1 MENYTQNSQQDNI
14 SFENVDQSLS
24 KSSSH
29 SQNSNQ
35 KQFFKVV
42 YQNNF
47 KKCAYPNTF
56 DDFSK
61 DVRTR
66 FGFSNDKILFFYY
79 LDNED
84 PISVDNDFDLQQ
96 FKEERQDKFFIFDN
110 NTEAKAFFQNP
121 ANGQN
126 PSTNRLVSNTAQ
138 NQAPNGTT
146 SLQQNFQN
154 HLLSPRNELGDR
166 GQAEMRNASYDISQ
180 RDIAQQS
187 IQSKQSENQRLKS
200 QFSLAHDQNS
210 VNDSVNRLDYSS
222 QVNDSNAKNESY
234 RNSDSSKQVSQ
245 NQNDKGVGDN
255 ATIIDQQDGQ
265 IQVKRNQ
272 SRNQQS
278 RNPPILD
285 EDELNKESNKLKDI
299 QSQRNQNS
307 QNVNQAQQSANSNQQ
322 ANSKKG
328 DWRSILNQGKSSKVP
343 PREQVSQPPQ
353 QNSNP
358 NQQHQNQT
366 PSLPNH
372 QRGIDMPLQ
381 QQPTSQQ
388 LNSQAQNHV
397 MTNHNQ
403 NYQQNHITNL
413 QQQQQ
418 RQQFIS
424 QETTIRRLDT
434 NDNRMSVKPE
444 PTFFER
450 LGTQISEIQPSQSIE
465 QISFQNPLLHSDLS
479 SQRGFNNIKQP
490 NGVMENNNQQY
501 QHMQDQN
508 HLQFGQNSQMH
519 PSLIL
524 SSIDISI
531 LEQSQI
537 QQAEMQNLQKSIVDM
552 KQSTNIN
559 KLCQNFKT
567 MDCYQCKKDVKAKE
581 TCFVCFSTGM
591 VPIELQKQLE
601 QYFSDVL
608 AHLNT
613 KIQEVESQVQKIQTS
628 FTQMQQSMLLRNS
641 NVPSQQQTQPQLK
654 NAQFQQQDHQPRQN
668 QNAQILQQPFPSQRN
683 DNAKVNREQNYQ
695 PINQIQ
701 NQRYGVPQFINND
714 NQIKQSDL
722 QFQGQYHQDD
732 SFQSI
737 NLDQIWEREELSQQQ
752 NQKERNFTKVI
763 PAADQMLQQQQQ
775 VPMYNHFRENSPK
788 ETIIIEQHHHH
799 YIQQQKDQQ
808 QIQNPVATQPNQI
821 PVLRQ
826 NVSTHFKD
834 STPSLLDD
842 NDVLPVSNLHQNQ
855 ASYESKP
862 PQNGFDISLGQ
873 VREEAPKQ
881 VRNGF
886 QEGPQIFNKQ
896 DFNINVPINI
906 DINKHGNSNQAQQQQ
921 QSQNID
927 SAKEIQMKQLQEQER
942 LRLEEQEQIQK
953 RQREVEEMFQQKQR
967 DMEAERQRALQDLED
982 KMAQKKNNQ
991 APKQILDSD
1000 SDKDEQEFVHVQQED
1015 LLNQNQV
1022 QLAPIHDLIQS
1033 AQNNQLLD
1041 ESNDD
1046 ILKER
1051 VQQMLKQQQEEDSQ
1065 QKLFDQQRKLEEE
1078 RIQRLN
1084 DQQQQKI
1091 QKDLEELEQR
1101 TQAQF
1106 NTQRSHDSNKRQ
1118 FIGDQEDQEQIDTS
1132 TGVNINPKDN
1142 QGSSQNPMKQSQTLN
1157 LNNPLS
1163 QDSIKKD
1170 PVSQYSMEL
1179 VNETF
1184 KKRCAP
1190 GEVFTKEWI
1199 LKNNG
1204 TDNWPKDT
1212 VLARVSGSPFV
1223 TSDPEINLSRA
1234 VVKPGE
1240 EIKISAVLTAPRKP
1254 GKFEAYFQLQYKKRF
1269 FISKKIWC
1277 DVKVKGDEDSSDQNS
1292 ESLIKQNT
1300 SSSQSSSQ
1308 NNSFNNTQQIFKN
1321 QMLKKKSSL
1330 FEEVEK
1336 DSHLLHKLNSQKK
1349 VQNRV
1354 NLDQEEEHEFDCMKS
1369 VVSTSKNQNGQA
1381 NNNQQRKQINFQN
1394 DDNRGFGM
1402 NDFEDND
1409 QFMDNYHQSA
1419 RNQGRERSAFE
1430 DEFDESVILNDKGGS
1445 GFLDQIAM
1453 DQFEQK
1459 QRGLFNKKEIDMQ
1472 SHILAIYKSKYEDFV
1487 SVESFQV
1494 YYLQV
1499 QDIKEANLK
1508 KDMLKFLEFKQE
1520 DFQLNYEILKQNN
1533 GNFEKAIE
1541 FLT

>member
-1 MENYTQNSQQDNI
+1 M
-14 SFENVDQSLS
+14 
-24 KSSSH
+24 
-29 SQNSNQ
+29 
-35 KQFFKVV
+35 
-42 YQNNF
+42 YQNNC
-47 KKCAYPNTF
+47 KKCSHPTTF
-56 DDFSK
+56 DDLIK

-66 FGFSNDKILFFYY
+66 FGFSNDKHLFFYY

-84 PISVDNDFDLQQ
+84 PILVDTDIDLQQ
-96 FKEERQDKFFIFDN
+96 FLEERQDKFFIFDSN
-110 NTEAKAFFQNP
+110 IDAKAYFQNP
-121 ANGQN
+121 ANSSN
-126 PSTNRLVSNTAQ
+126 SSTKHLVPNTAQ
-138 NQAPNGTT
+138 NQAPNGTA
-146 SLQQNFQN
+146 SLQQIFQN
-154 HLLSPRNELGDR
+154 HLLSPRNELEDR
-166 GQAEMRNASYDISQ
+166 SQAEMRNASYDISQ
-180 RDIAQQS
+180 RDIVQQS
-187 IQSKQSENQRLKS
+187 IQSKQSENQRLR
-200 QFSLAHDQNS
+200 QQVSLANDQNS
-210 VNDSVNRLDYSS
+210 VNDSVKRLDYSS
-222 QVNDSNAKNESY
+222 QVNDSNAINGSY
-234 RNSDSSKQVSQ
+234 RNSESSKQVSK
-245 NQNDKGVGDN
+245 NQNDDKGVGDR
-255 ATIIDQQDGQ
+255 ATIIDQQVEQ
-265 IQVKRNQ
+265 IQIRRNL

-285 EDELNKESNKLKDI
+285 EDELIRESKKEQDI
-299 QSQRNQNS
+299 QSQRNQNL
-307 QNVNQAQQSANSNQQ
+307 QNVNQAQQSTNSNQQ

-366 PSLPNH
+366 QSLPNQ
-372 QRGIDMPLQ
+372 QRGKDMPLQ

-388 LNSQAQNHV
+388 FNGQAQNHV

-418 RQQFIS
+418 RQLFIS

-434 NDNRMSVKPE
+434 NDNRMSGKSE
-444 PTFFER
+444 STFFER
-450 LGTQISEIQPSQSIE
+450 LGTQISEIQPNQSID
-465 QISFQNPLLHSDLS
+465 QTSYQNPLLHSYMS
-479 SQRGFNNIKQP
+479 SQRGFNNINQQ
-490 NGVMENNNQQY
+490 NGVMANNNQQY

-508 HLQFGQNSQMH
+508 PSSHVNFGQNSEIP

-524 SSIDISI
+524 SDVSN
-531 LEQSQI
+531 LEYSQI
-537 QQAEMQNLQKSIVDM
+537 QQAWMQNLQRSLVDI
-552 KQSTNIN
+552 KQSTNID
-559 KLCQNFKT
+559 KLWQNFKK
-567 MDCYQCKKDVKAKE
+567 DCYKCKNDVKAKS
-581 TCFVCFSTGM
+581 TCLACFTSA
-591 VPIELQKQLE
+591 P
-601 QYFSDVL
+601 
-608 AHLNT
+608 LNN
-613 KIQEVESQVQKIQTS
+613 KIQEVESQIQKIQTS

-668 QNAQILQQPFPSQRN
+668 QNAQIHQQQPFPSQRIEN
-683 DNAKVNREQNYQ
+683 PNFIIEQNHQ
-695 PINQIQ
+695 LKNQTQ
-701 NQRYGVPQFINND
+701 NQRYGVPQQLDNR
-714 NQIKQSDL
+714 NQIHQSDL
-722 QFQGQYHQDD
+722 QFQGQHHQDD

-737 NLDQIWEREELSQQQ
+737 NIDQIWEREELSQQQ

-763 PAADQMLQQQQQ
+763 PAVDQMLQQQQQ
-775 VPMYNHFRENSPK
+775 VPMQNPFREISPK

-842 NDVLPVSNLHQNQ
+842 NDVQPVSNLYQNQ
-855 ASYESKP
+855 ASQESKP

-873 VREEAPKQ
+873 VREEGPKQ

-886 QEGPQIFNKQ
+886 QEGPQIYNKQ
-896 DFNINVPINI
+896 DFNINIPINI
-906 DINKHGNSNQAQQQQ
+906 DINKHGNVNQAQQLL

-927 SAKEIQMKQLQEQER
+927 AEKEIQMRHLQEQER
-942 LRLEEQEQIQK
+942 QRLEEQEYAAQ
-953 RQREVEEMFQQKQR
+953 RQREAEEMFQQKQR
-967 DMEAERQRALQDLED
+967 DMETERQRALQDLED

-991 APKQILDSD
+991 PPKQILDTD

-1015 LLNQNQV
+1015 LLNQNQA
-1022 QLAPIHDLIQS
+1022 QLAPIHDLRQS
-1033 AQNNQLLD
+1033 TQINQLLD

-1046 ILKER
+1046 ILKES
-1051 VQQMLKQQQEEDSQ
+1051 VQQMLKQQQVEEQ
-1065 QKLFDQQRKLEEE
+1065 QQQLFDQQRKLEEE

-1084 DQQQQKI
+1084 EQQQLKI
-1091 QKDLEELEQR
+1091 QKDLEELDKR

-1106 NTQRSHDSNKRQ
+1106 NTQRSHDSNKQQ

-1132 TGVNINPKDN
+1132 TGLKSNPKDN
-1142 QGSSQNPMKQSQTLN
+1142 FGSSQNPIKQSQTLN

-1170 PVSQYSMEL
+1170 PVSKYSMEL

-1204 TDNWPKDT
+1204 TDNWHETT

-1223 TSDPEINLSRA
+1223 ISDPEIKLSKT
-1234 VVKPGE
+1234 VVRPGE

-1254 GKFEAYFQLQYKKRF
+1254 GKYEAYFQLQYQKRF

-1277 DVKVKGDEDSSDQNS
+1277 DVKVKGDEDSSDQ
-1292 ESLIKQNT
+1292 SLIKQNT

-1308 NNSFNNTQQIFKN
+1308 NNSFNNNQQIFKN
-1321 QMLKKKSSL
+1321 QMLKTKSSL

-1336 DSHLLHKLNSQKK
+1336 DSYLLSKQNSQKK

-1381 NNNQQRKQINFQN
+1381 NNNQQRRQLNFQN
-1394 DDNRGFGM
+1394 DDNRRFGM
-1402 NDFEDND
+1402 NDFEDDD

-1419 RNQGRERSAFE
+1419 RNQERERSAFE
-1430 DEFDESVILNDKGGS
+1430 EEFDESIILNDKGSS
-1445 GFLDQIAM
+1445 GFLDKIAM
-1453 DQFEQK
+1453 DQVQQQ
-1459 QRGLFNKKEIDMQ
+1459 QRGLINKKEIDMQ
-1472 SHILAIYKSKYEDFV
+1472 SHILAIYKSKYENFI
-1487 SVESFQV
+1487 SAESFEV

-1499 QDIKEANLK
+1499 QDIKESNLK
-1508 KDMLKFLEFKQE
+1508 KDMLRFLEYSQE
-1520 DFQLNYEILKQNN
+1520 VFELNYETLKQNN
-1533 GNFEKAIE
+1533 GNFQKAIE
-1541 FLT
+1541 YLLT